1 MRTRWSLHPEIEAG
15 LGSLPPLP
23 FEAAEIGADAIP
35 AIREA
40 MSRPAVIPDHM
51 RHHEVVVDRGPALPA
66 LRLHVYAPDRLPE
79 QARAGLL
86 WIHGGGYIVG
96 SAKDEARRVAPWV
109 RAGYVV
115 VAPDYRL
122 APEHPFPA
130 GLRDCLDGLNE
141 TLLRSAELGIKPGR
155 IVVGGGSA
163 GGGLAAALAV
173 RCRDLGIG
181 AIRHLVLIAPMV
193 DDRTVPPAGV
203 RLAVWAGAAN
213 RLGWDSYLPDG
224 TSAELPE
231 SYAAVARVADF
242 SGLPPTTIVVG
253 AADMFCVESVELASS
268 LLRSGVPVDL
278 HVYAGLPHGFDS
290 LVPDSLPARVLE
302 RDLAESLER
311 AASFQDVP

>member
-1 MRTRWSLHPEIEAG
+1 MHSRWSLHPEIEAG

-23 FEAAEIGADAIP
+23 FEAAEISKDEIP
-35 AIREA
+35 AIRQA
-40 MSRPAVIPDHM
+40 MRRPAGIPAHM
-51 RHHEVVVDRGPALPA
+51 RHHVLVVDRGPQVPA
-66 LRLHVYAPDRLPE
+66 LDLHVYAPRLPAD
-79 QARAGLL
+79 QARPGLL

-96 SAKDEARRVAPWV
+96 SAKDEARRVAHWV

-130 GLRDCLDGLNE
+130 GLQDCLDGLNE
-141 TLLRSAELGIKPGR
+141 ALRRSGQLGIEPGR
-155 IVVGGGSA
+155 LVVAGGSA

-181 AIRHLVLIAPMV
+181 VIVHLVLIAPMV
-193 DDRTVPPAGV
+193 DDTTVPPAGV

-213 RLGWDSYLPDG
+213 RLGWDSYLRDG
-224 TSAELPE
+224 ASAQLPT
-231 SYAAVARVADF
+231 SYASVVRVTDF
-242 SGLPPTTIVVG
+242 SGLPPTTIAVG
-253 AADMFCVESVELASS
+253 TADMFCVESVELASR

-290 LVPDSLPARVLE
+290 LVPDSSAARVLE
-302 RDLAESLER
+302 RDLFESLDR
-311 AASFQDVP
+311 AARFRDVP

>member
-1 MRTRWSLHPEIEAG
+1 VPSL
-15 LGSLPPLP
+15 S
-23 FEAAEIGADAIP
+23 
-35 AIREA
+35 
-40 MSRPAVIPDHM
+40 
-51 RHHEVVVDRGPALPA
+51 
-66 LRLHVYAPDRLPE
+66 LHVYAPRDPVAQLRP
-79 QARAGLL
+79 ALL

-141 TLLRSAELGIKPGR
+141 TLLRSAELGVEPGR
-155 IVVGGGSA
+155 IVVAGGSA

-181 AIRHLVLIAPMV
+181 AIGHLVLIAPMV
-193 DDRTVPPAGV
+193 DDRTEPPAGV

-224 TSAELPE
+224 AAAELPE
-231 SYAAVARVADF
+231 SYAAVARVTDL
-242 SGLPPTTIVVG
+242 SGLPPTTILVG
-253 AADMFCVESVELASS
+253 TADMFCVESVELASS

-290 LVPDSLPARVLE
+290 LVPDSSPARVLE
-302 RDLAESLER
+302 RDLFESLDR
-311 AASFQDVP
+311 AASFRDVP